1 VQIIRQESA
10 LSTDVDNAVGNS
22 ALDHS
27 FSSGHY
33 TGESIETEGQGM
45 DGVWQK
51 ATDRMRDSLGP
62 VGYETWIGPLNF
74 ISLQNGLATVEAPN
88 RFFRDWVNDRY
99 LDLMRKSLAA
109 EVGERVDV
117 KLTVGKEANGNGH
130 SNGHA
135 NGHSNGHGNN
145 VKAVATPRA
154 AGESERRALH
164 PQLNSRYTFDE
175 FVVGSSNQF
184 AHAAALAVANQPGE
198 KYNPLFIYGGVGLGK
213 THLATAIGHHLYASG
228 PRPRKVLLMP
238 AEIFMNELISSLRRD
253 RMGDFKEKFR
263 RVDALILDDVQ
274 FLAGRERTQEEFFHT
289 FNSLHSER
297 HQIVLTSDKMPREI
311 AGLEERLRNRFE
323 SGLIADI
330 AAPDLETRVAIVQ
343 KKATLENL
351 SLPAEVALYIAQHV
365 SSNVRELEGCLTRLA
380 ALASMSRSPITV
392 EFTRQAL
399 RDLIRTH
406 ELKPDIEV
414 IQKIVADFFHIRL
427 TDLKS
432 KKRTQHIAF
441 CRQVA
446 MYLCRKMTDS
456 SFPTIGEHFGRD
468 HSTVIHAFNLI
479 HRRIS
484 NDSAFRFS
492 IEKIERE
499 LKTAHA
505 NAA

>member
-1 VQIIRQESA
+1 ME
-10 LSTDVDNAVGNS
+10 
-22 ALDHS
+22 
-27 FSSGHY
+27 
-33 TGESIETEGQGM
+33 
-45 DGVWQK
+45 GVWQK
-51 ATDRMRDSLGP
+51 ATDRMRDELGA

-74 ISLQNGLATVEAPN
+74 LGLQNGLATVEAPN

-99 LDLMRKSLAA
+99 HDLMCKSLAA
-109 EVGERVDV
+109 EVGDQVDV
-117 KLTVGKEANGNGH
+117 KLTVGKEVNGH
-130 SNGHA
+130 SNGTT
-135 NGHSNGHGNN
+135 NGHTIA
-145 VKAVATPRA
+145 KAPARPAATVAPS
-154 AGESERRALH
+154 GEAERRGLH
-164 PQLNSRYTFDE
+164 PQLNPRYTFDE

-238 AEIFMNELISSLRRD
+238 AEVFMNELINSLRRD

-289 FNSLHSER
+289 FNSLHSDR

-311 AGLEERLRNRFE
+311 TGLEERLRNRFE

-343 KKATLENL
+343 KKAMLENL
-351 SLPAEVALYIAQHV
+351 ALPPEVALYIAQHV
-365 SSNVRELEGCLTRLA
+365 SSNVRELEGCLTRLG
-380 ALASMSRSPITV
+380 ALASMNRSAITV
-392 EFTRQAL
+392 DFTRQAL

-414 IQKIVADFFHIRL
+414 IQKIVSDFFHIRL

-479 HRRIS
+479 NRRIT

>member
-1 VQIIRQESA
+1 
-10 LSTDVDNAVGNS
+10 
-22 ALDHS
+22 
-27 FSSGHY
+27 
-33 TGESIETEGQGM
+33 M
-45 DGVWQK
+45 DGVWHK
-51 ATDRMRDSLGP
+51 ATDRVRDELGP

-74 ISLQNGLATVEAPN
+74 LGLHDGLATVEAPN
-88 RFFRDWVNDRY
+88 RFFRDWVHDHY
-99 LDLMRKSLAA
+99 LDLIRKSLAA
-109 EVGERVDV
+109 EAGEQIEI
-117 KLTVGKEANGNGH
+117 KLIVGKEGNGNGH
-130 SNGHA
+130 SNGHTNDHT
-135 NGHSNGHGNN
+135 NG
-145 VKAVATPRA
+145 VKATAPVRVAAPWSSGA
-154 AGESERRALH
+154 SEPQRRSLH
-164 PQLNSRYTFDE
+164 PQLNPHYTLDE

-184 AHAAALAVANQPGE
+184 AHAAALAVASQPGE
-198 KYNPLFIYGGVGLGK
+198 KYNPLFIYGCVGLGK

-253 RMGDFKEKFR
+253 RMGEFKEKFR
-263 RVDALILDDVQ
+263 RVDALVLDDIQ

-323 SGLIADI
+323 SGLIAAI
-330 AAPDLETRVAIVQ
+330 GAPDLETRVAIVQ
-343 KKATLENL
+343 KKATLEHF
-351 SLPAEVALYIAQHV
+351 SLPPDVALYIAQHV

-392 EFTRQAL
+392 EFARQAL

-406 ELKPDIEV
+406 DLKPDIYV
-414 IQKIVADFFHIRL
+414 IQKIVSDFFHIQL
-427 TDLKS
+427 SDLKS

-446 MYLCRKMTDS
+446 MYLCRKMTES

-468 HSTVIHAFNLI
+468 HSTVIHAFKLI
-479 HRRIS
+479 HRRVS

-499 LKTAHA
+499 LKTADA